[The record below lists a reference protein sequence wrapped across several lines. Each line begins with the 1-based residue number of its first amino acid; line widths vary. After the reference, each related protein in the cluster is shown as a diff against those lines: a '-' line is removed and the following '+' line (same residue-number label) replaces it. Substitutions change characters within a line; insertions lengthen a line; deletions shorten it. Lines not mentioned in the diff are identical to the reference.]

1 MAWLI
6 AKHQTQKAVSP
17 TARQKGRPR
26 EGARPDS
33 LRGTLIRS
41 GLELLAAGSLE
52 TLSLRK
58 VAEAAGVTHAATY
71 RHFADRNDLFAA
83 IAEEGYR
90 LFYLTQ
96 EESLQAVGS
105 DDFAERLRTLGRAY
119 VRFVLRNPQYARIM
133 FGQSGIE
140 FRAYPG
146 LVRASGRTWRR
157 LRGVIRL
164 GQRQGIVPRDAGRER
179 TLAAWSM
186 VHGIAMLL
194 LDGQLARGA
203 SPEETEELVA
213 SVIEYTYDGISA
225 R

>member
-1 MAWLI
+1 MRN
-6 AKHQTQKAVSP
+6 AKTSP
-17 TARQKGRPR
+17 RPVARRRGRPPD
-26 EGARPDS
+26 GARTDS
-33 LRGTLIRS
+33 LRDTLIQS
-41 GLELLAAGSLE
+41 GLRLLGAGSLAS
-52 TLSLRK
+52 LSLRR

-71 RHFADRNDLFAA
+71 RHFSDRDALFAA

-90 LFYLTQ
+90 LFYMAQ
-96 EESLQAVGS
+96 EESLIGLGEH
-105 DDFAERLRTLGRAY
+105 DFAGRLRTLGRAY
-119 VRFVLRNPQYARIM
+119 VRFVMEHPQYARIM

-140 FRAYPG
+140 FRAYPR

-157 LRGVIRL
+157 LRRVIRL
-164 GQRQGIVPRDAGRER
+164 GQQQGVLPPSAGRER

-203 SPEETEELVA
+203 SPAQTEALVA
-213 SVIEYTYDGISA
+213 SVIEYTYDGIAA